1 MQKELDVITQPLP
14 EANWTMFERVLKAI
28 PLILIG
34 VAVGLAGTH
43 FTEQKYRYVYY
54 LDTETKEM
62 AQTMQAMCD
71 ATGKCDKGQLLQTFS
86 QIASEGQ
93 LFNGEAAPEQGK

>member
-1 MQKELDVITQPLP
+1 MQKELDVITQPLK
-14 EANWTMFERVLKAI
+14 EANWTMFKRVLKTI
-28 PLILIG
+28 PLVLIG
-34 VAVGLAGTH
+34 VAVGFAGAH
-43 FTEQKYRYVYY
+43 FAHQQYRYTYY
-54 LDTETKEM
+54 LDTETREM

-93 LFNGEAAPEQGK
+93 LFNNEGTPAPGK